1 MAATARLPG
10 GLPAELT
17 KSLVSLWTQYAGKAP
32 SRARTEI
39 RGSVVTCVLVDAVGD
54 YNRSMG
60 AQQTGDTV
68 RGVGKLTP
76 AAYKRDAVA
85 AVVRLTRQRVASFV
99 SSHDRDTDVATEVFT
114 LEPSFNRGAPS
125 LADRRLAEDFRL
137 FRRAPSEDRRARE

>member
-1 MAATARLPG
+1 MTEAMAATARLPS

-17 KSLVSLWTQYAGKAP
+17 KSLVSLWTQYAGKEP
-32 SRARTEI
+32 TDARTEI
-39 RGSVVTCVLVDAVGD
+39 RGNVVTCVLVDAVGD

-76 AAYKRDAVA
+76 AAYKRDAIA

-125 LADRRLAEDFRL
+125 LADRRMGGDFRL
-137 FRRAPSEDRRARE
+137 FTTRLV